1 MVNVRPVLFVIGLVL
16 SKLALFMYL
25 PTLLAFFARSE
36 SGTSGFLEFGQSV
49 LITHLVALVCLTVG
63 RTRPFRLGVRDMFL
77 ITSLVWTIAS
87 AFAALPFVLINHISF
102 TDAYFE
108 TMSGITTTGSTV
120 LSGLD
125 EMAPSI
131 LLWRSTLQ
139 WLGGIGFIVMAVA
152 ILPMLNVGGMRLFQT
167 ESSDWSDKS
176 SPKAKTVAKNIVAVY
191 VLLTLACLVAYTLT
205 GMSVLDATNHAFTTL
220 STGGYSTSDS
230 SMNRFSHSA
239 HWVATL
245 FMFLGGLPFL
255 LFVMALKKKQLSLL
269 TRDEQV
275 RGFTYLFLLT
285 STIISAWL
293 VIRDGYTI
301 ADAARVAMFNIVSVV
316 TTTGFG
322 LEDFTAW
329 GALPTTL
336 FAFLM
341 MAGACSGSTSGGIKI
356 FRFQIARTLLTKQM
370 MKLIHPSGVFVQ
382 RYNHRPVNDDIVRSI
397 VAFGLM
403 FFITVIVIAGMLSA
417 MGLDPV
423 TSISGAIT
431 SVANV
436 GPGMGSVIGPTGNF
450 APLPDGAKWVLSLGM
465 LLGRLEIITLM
476 VLFFPAFW
484 RR

>member
-1 MVNVRPVLFVIGLVL
+1 
-16 SKLALFMYL
+16 MYI
-25 PTLLAFFARSE
+25 PTLVAFV
-36 SGTSGFLEFGQSV
+36 SGTEGFIEFAQAV
-49 LITHLVALVCLTVG
+49 IITHLMAFFCLTLG
-63 RTRPFRLGVRDMFL
+63 RTATFRLNVRDMFL

-87 AFAALPFVLINHISF
+87 AFAALPFVFINHISF

-131 LLWRSTLQ
+131 LLWRSILQ
-139 WLGGIGFIVMAVA
+139 WLGGVGFIVMAVA
-152 ILPMLNVGGMRLFQT
+152 VLPMLNVGGMKLFQT

-176 SPKAKTVAKNIVAVY
+176 SPRAKTVAKNIVAVY
-191 VLLTLACLVAYTLT
+191 LILT
-205 GMSVLDATNHAFTTL
+205 GMCIVGYMLTGMGLFDAINHAFTTL
-220 STGGYSTSDS
+220 STGGYSTSDG
-230 SMNRFSHSA
+230 SMNHFSNGA

-255 LFVMALKKKQLSLL
+255 LFVSALRKRRIQELL
-269 TRDEQV
+269 TDAQV
-275 RGFTYLFLLT
+275 KGFFLLFIIT
-285 STIISAWL
+285 SGVVAVWL
-293 VIRDGYTI
+293 TLHNDYSVL
-301 ADAARVAMFNIVSVV
+301 DALRVSMFNIVSVV

-322 LEDFTAW
+322 LDDFTAW

-341 MAGACSGSTSGGIKI
+341 MSGACSGSTSGGIKV
-356 FRFQIARTLLTKQM
+356 FRFQIGFALLNKQM

-382 RYNHRPVNDDIVRSI
+382 RYNQRPVNEDIVRSVI
-397 VAFGLM
+397 AFGLT
-403 FFITVIVIAGMLSA
+403 FFITIIVIAGSLSA
-417 MGLDPV
+417 MGLDPI

-431 SVANV
+431 AVANV
-436 GPGMGSVIGPTGNF
+436 GPGIGSVIGPSGNF
-450 APLPDGAKWVLSLGM
+450 APLPDAAKWILSLGM
-465 LLGRLEIITLM
+465 LMGRLEILTIL

>member
-1 MVNVRPVLFVIGLVL
+1 MVNFRPILLVIGLVL
-16 SKLALFMYL
+16 SKLALFMYI
-25 PTLLAFFARSE
+25 PTLVAFFT
-36 SGTSGFLEFGQSV
+36 GTGGFLEFGQSV
-49 LITHLVALVCLTVG
+49 VITHIVAFICLSLG
-63 RTRPFRLGVRDMFL
+63 RSANFRLGVRDMFL

-87 AFAALPFVLINHISF
+87 AFAALPFVFINHISF

-125 EMAPSI
+125 SMAPSI
-131 LLWRSTLQ
+131 LLWRSILQ
-139 WLGGIGFIVMAVA
+139 WLGGVGFIVMAVA
-152 ILPMLNVGGMRLFQT
+152 VLPMLNVGGMRLFQT

-176 SPKAKTVAKNIVAVY
+176 SPRAKTVAKNIVAVY
-191 VLLTLACLVAYTLT
+191 LVLTGLCLVSYLFA
-205 GMSVLDATNHAFTTL
+205 GMSVFDAINHSFTTL
-220 STGGYSTSDS
+220 STGGYSTSDG
-230 SMNRFSHSA
+230 SMNHFSNSA
-239 HWVATL
+239 HWVGTV

-255 LFVMALKKKQLSLL
+255 LFVSALRGRKLSILYK
-269 TRDEQV
+269 DAQV
-275 RGFTYLFLLT
+275 RGFAYLFLVT
-285 STIISAWL
+285 SAVISTWL
-293 VIRDGYTI
+293 VVRDGYTVL
-301 ADAARVAMFNIVSVV
+301 DAMRVSMFNIVSIV

-356 FRFQIARTLLTKQM
+356 FRFQIAMTMLHKQM

-382 RYNHRPVNDDIVRSI
+382 RYNQRPVSDDIVRSL

-403 FFITVIVIAGMLSA
+403 FFITIILIAGGLSA

-431 SVANV
+431 AVANV

-450 APLPDGAKWVLSLGM
+450 APLPDAAKWLLSLGM
-465 LLGRLEIITLM
+465 LMGRLEILTLI

>member
-275 RGFTYLFLLT
+275 RGFSYLFLLT
-285 STIISAWL
+285 SAIISAWL

-301 ADAARVAMFNIVSVV
+301 ADAVRVAMFNIVSVV

-382 RYNHRPVNDDIVRSI
+382 RYNQRPVNDDIVRSI

-450 APLPDGAKWVLSLGM
+450 APLPDGAKWILSLGM

>member
-1 MVNVRPVLFVIGLVL
+1 MVNFRPVLFVIGLVL
-16 SKLALFMYL
+16 SKLALFMYI
-25 PTLLAFFARSE
+25 PTLVAFF
-36 SGTSGFLEFGQSV
+36 SGTGGFLEFGKSL
-49 LITHLVALVCLTVG
+49 LITHVVAFLCLSIG
-63 RTRPFRLGVRDMFL
+63 RTRQFRLSVRDMFL

-87 AFAALPFVLINHISF
+87 AFAALPFVFINHISF

-125 EMAPSI
+125 AMAPSI

-152 ILPMLNVGGMRLFQT
+152 VLPMLNVGGMRLFQT

-176 SPKAKTVAKNIVAVY
+176 SPRAKTVAKNIVLVY
-191 VLLTLACLVAYTLT
+191 LSLTLACLIAYLFT
-205 GMSVLDATNHAFTTL
+205 GMSVFEAINHAFTTL
-220 STGGYSTSDS
+220 STGGYSTSDG
-230 SMNRFSHSA
+230 SMNHFSNGA
-239 HWVATL
+239 HWVATA

-255 LFVMALKKKQLSLL
+255 LFIAAMKKKTLQPLSK
-269 TRDEQV
+269 DEQV
-275 RGFTYLFLLT
+275 RGFTYLFVI
-285 STIISAWL
+285 SSIIISAWL
-293 VIRDGYTI
+293 VIRDGYGV
-301 ADAARVAMFNIVSVV
+301 ADALRVAMFNIVSVV

-341 MAGACSGSTSGGIKI
+341 MAGACSGSTSGGIKV
-356 FRFQIARTLLTKQM
+356 FRFQIARTLLNKQM
-370 MKLIHPSGVFVQ
+370 MKLVHPSGVFVQ
-382 RYNHRPVNDDIVRSI
+382 RYNQRPVNDDIVRSV

-403 FFITVIVIAGMLSA
+403 FFITIIVIAGILSA
-417 MGLDPV
+417 MGLDPI

-431 SVANV
+431 AVANV

-450 APLPDGAKWVLSLGM
+450 APLPDAAKWVLSIGM
-465 LLGRLEIITLM
+465 LMGRLEILTLM

>member
-1 MVNVRPVLFVIGLVL
+1 MVNFRPVLFVIGLVL
-16 SKLALFMYL
+16 SKLALFMYV
-25 PTLLAFFARSE
+25 PTLVAFIT
-36 SGTSGFLEFGQSV
+36 GTSGFLEFGQAV
-49 LITHLVALVCLTVG
+49 VITHLAAFVCLTVG
-63 RTRPFRLGVRDMFL
+63 RTKDFKLSVRDMFL

-87 AFAALPFVLINHISF
+87 AFAALPFVFINHISF

-125 EMAPSI
+125 NMAPSI
-131 LLWRSTLQ
+131 LLWRSILQ

-152 ILPMLNVGGMRLFQT
+152 VLPMLNVGGMKLFHT

-176 SPKAKTVAKNIVAVY
+176 SPRAKTVAKNIVAVY
-191 VLLTLACLVAYTLT
+191 LVLT
-205 GMSVLDATNHAFTTL
+205 GLCLLGYLATGMTLFEAINHSFTTL
-220 STGGYSTSDS
+220 STGGYSTSDG
-230 SMNRFSHSA
+230 SMNHFANSA

-255 LFVMALKKKQLSLL
+255 LFVAAMRKRRLNELVKDA
-269 TRDEQV
+269 QV
-275 RGFTYLFLLT
+275 RGFTYLFLISSL
-285 STIISAWL
+285 IISAWL

-301 ADAARVAMFNIVSVV
+301 LDALRVSMFNIVSVV

-356 FRFQIARTLLTKQM
+356 FRFQIAITLLNKQM

-382 RYNHRPVNDDIVRSI
+382 RYNQRPVNDDIVRSV
-397 VAFGLM
+397 VAFGLT
-403 FFITVIVIAGMLSA
+403 FFITIIAVAGGLSA
-417 MGLDPV
+417 MGLDPI

-431 SVANV
+431 AVANV
-436 GPGMGSVIGPTGNF
+436 GPGMGSIIGPTGNF
-450 APLPDGAKWVLSLGM
+450 APLPDAAKWLLSLGM
-465 LLGRLEIITLM
+465 LMGRLEILTLL

>member
-1 MVNVRPVLFVIGLVL
+1 MVNFRPVLFVIGLVL
-16 SKLALFMYL
+16 SKLALFMYV
-25 PTLLAFFARSE
+25 PTLVALFT
-36 SGTSGFLEFGQSV
+36 GTAGFIEFGQAL
-49 LITHLVALVCLTVG
+49 LIVHIVAFACLTIG
-63 RTRPFRLGVRDMFL
+63 RTAKFKLSVRDMFL
-77 ITSLVWTIAS
+77 ITSFVWTIAS
-87 AFAALPFVLINHISF
+87 AFAALPFVFINHISF

-125 EMAPSI
+125 NMAPSI
-131 LLWRSTLQ
+131 LLWRSILQ

-152 ILPMLNVGGMRLFQT
+152 VLPMLNVGGMKLFHT

-176 SPKAKTVAKNIVAVY
+176 SPRAKTVAKNIVVVY
-191 VLLTLACLVAYTLT
+191 LTLT
-205 GMSVLDATNHAFTTL
+205 GLCMAGFLLSGMSLFEAINHAFTTL
-220 STGGYSTSDS
+220 STGGYSTSDG
-230 SMNRFSHSA
+230 SMNHFSHGA
-239 HWVATL
+239 HWNATL

-255 LFVMALKKKQLSLL
+255 LFVSALTKRRPEILL
-269 TRDEQV
+269 KDAQV
-275 RGFTYLFLLT
+275 RGFAYLFLG
-285 STIISAWL
+285 SSAVIASWL

-301 ADAARVAMFNIVSVV
+301 LDAVRVSMFNIVSVV

-356 FRFQIARTLLTKQM
+356 FRFQIAMTLLNKQM

-382 RYNHRPVNDDIVRSI
+382 RYNQRPVNDDIVRSV

-403 FFITVIVIAGMLSA
+403 FFITIIFIAGCLSA
-417 MGLDPV
+417 LGLDPV
-423 TSISGAIT
+423 TSISGSIT
-431 SVANV
+431 AVANV
-436 GPGMGSVIGPTGNF
+436 GPGMGHLIGPTGNF
-450 APLPDGAKWVLSLGM
+450 APLPDAAKWLLSFGM
-465 LLGRLEIITLM
+465 LMGRLEILTIL

>member
-1 MVNVRPVLFVIGLVL
+1 MVNLRPVLFVIGLVL
-16 SKLALFMYL
+16 SKLALFMYV
-25 PTLLAFFARSE
+25 PTLVAFFT
-36 SGTSGFLEFGQSV
+36 GTGGFLDFAQAV
-49 LITHLVALVCLTVG
+49 VITHLAAFICLTIG
-63 RTRPFRLGVRDMFL
+63 RTAKFKLSVRDMFL

-87 AFAALPFVLINHISF
+87 AFAALPFVFINHISF

-125 EMAPSI
+125 NMAPSI
-131 LLWRSTLQ
+131 LLWRSILQ

-152 ILPMLNVGGMRLFQT
+152 VLPMLNVGGMKLFQT

-176 SPKAKTVAKNIVAVY
+176 SPRAKTVAKNIVAVY
-191 VLLTLACLVAYTLT
+191 LMLT
-205 GMSVLDATNHAFTTL
+205 GLCILGYLITGMNLFEAINHAFTTL
-220 STGGYSTSDS
+220 STGGYSTSDG
-230 SMNRFSHSA
+230 SMNHFSNGA
-239 HWVATL
+239 HWVATT

-255 LFVMALKKKQLSLL
+255 LFIAALRKRRIDVLVN
-269 TRDEQV
+269 DAQV
-275 RGFTYLFLLT
+275 RGFAYLFVFSSLV
-285 STIISAWL
+285 ISAWL

-301 ADAARVAMFNIVSVV
+301 LDALRVSMFNIVSVV

-356 FRFQIARTLLTKQM
+356 FRFQIAMTLLNKQM

-382 RYNHRPVNDDIVRSI
+382 RYNQRPVNDNIVRSV

-403 FFITVIVIAGMLSA
+403 FFITIIFIAGCLSA
-417 MGLDPV
+417 LGLDPV
-423 TSISGAIT
+423 TSISGSIT
-431 SVANV
+431 AVANV

-450 APLPDGAKWVLSLGM
+450 APLPDTAKWLLSFGM
-465 LLGRLEIITLM
+465 LMGRLEILTIL

>member
-1 MVNVRPVLFVIGLVL
+1 MVNFRPVLFVIGLVL
-16 SKLALFMYL
+16 SKLALFMYI
-25 PTLLAFFARSE
+25 PTLVAFFT
-36 SGTSGFLEFGQSV
+36 GTSGFLEFGQAV
-49 LITHLVALVCLTVG
+49 IITHLAAFICLSIG
-63 RTRPFRLGVRDMFL
+63 RTTRFKLSVRDMFL

-87 AFAALPFVLINHISF
+87 AFAALPFVFINHISF

-125 EMAPSI
+125 NMAPSI
-131 LLWRSTLQ
+131 LLWRSILQ

-152 ILPMLNVGGMRLFQT
+152 VLPMLNVGGMRLFQT

-176 SPKAKTVAKNIVAVY
+176 SPRAKTVAKNIVVVY
-191 VLLTLACLVAYTLT
+191 LVLTGLCLLGFLLT
-205 GMSVLDATNHAFTTL
+205 GMNLFEAINHSFTTL
-220 STGGYSTSDS
+220 STGGYSTSDG
-230 SMNRFSHSA
+230 SMNHFSSGA

-245 FMFLGGLPFL
+245 FMYLGGLPFL
-255 LFVMALKKKQLSLL
+255 LFVSALRKRRWEQLFS
-269 TRDEQV
+269 DAQV
-275 RGFTYLFLLT
+275 RGFTYLFLF
-285 STIISAWL
+285 SSAIISAWL
-293 VIRDGYTI
+293 VIRDGYTLL
-301 ADAARVAMFNIVSVV
+301 DALRVSMFNIVSVV

-356 FRFQIARTLLTKQM
+356 FRFQIALTLLNKQM

-382 RYNHRPVNDDIVRSI
+382 RYNQRPVNDDIVRSV

-403 FFITVIVIAGMLSA
+403 FFITIIAVAGGLSA

-431 SVANV
+431 AVANV
-436 GPGMGSVIGPTGNF
+436 GPGMGQVIGPTGNF
-450 APLPDGAKWVLSLGM
+450 APLPDAAKWLLSLGM
-465 LLGRLEIITLM
+465 LMGRLEILTLL